1 MWLLIFRS
9 PIRVIRIKKNQGKI
23 NLKRQM
29 VRVKFALRQE
39 SVETKDMLIIYRKY
53 TMGQATKEEMSEA
66 NAQFFDVIK
75 GLGIG
80 VFAVLPFAP
89 ITIPIAIKL
98 GRLVGVEI
106 LPSAFVATDKS
117 TDVTPK
123 GKTD

>member
-1 MWLLIFRS
+1 
-9 PIRVIRIKKNQGKI
+9 
-23 NLKRQM
+23 M